1 LSNFK
6 ACRIQQPSL
15 SGLLLDHGMEVVQ
28 AAELIQENWISFY
41 ENELNWVH
49 KLRQQLQDLG

>member
-1 LSNFK
+1 
-6 ACRIQQPSL
+6 
-15 SGLLLDHGMEVVQ
+15 MEVAQ